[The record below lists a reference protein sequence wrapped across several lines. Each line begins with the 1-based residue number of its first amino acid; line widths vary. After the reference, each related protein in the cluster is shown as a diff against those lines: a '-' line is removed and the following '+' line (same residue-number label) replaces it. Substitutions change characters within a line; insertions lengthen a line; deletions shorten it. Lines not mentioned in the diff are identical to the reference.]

1 MTDLEQRR
9 IVVLRSEGK
18 SYNAISR
25 ELNLP
30 VNTVKT
36 FCRRNRLGGS
46 RAQAQISETTSKVDL
61 ISTNDRGNSS
71 VEPEK
76 AAVRK
81 NTWKVNVC
89 FSEQPDETAIDDVLA
104 MLLQANYGQ
113 R

>member
-18 SYNAISR
+18 SYNEISL
-25 ELNLP
+25 ELNLS

-36 FCRRNRLGGS
+36 FCRRNKLGGA
-46 RAQAQISETTSKVDL
+46 RTQAQVSETTSKVDL
-61 ISTNDRGNSS
+61 ISSDDRGNSS
-71 VEPEK
+71 VDPKK

-81 NTWKVNVC
+81 DSWKVNIC
-89 FSEQPDETAIDDVLA
+89 FADEADETAIDDVLA